1 MYFNHLT
8 YEYQRGADL
17 AKGLNIVSEGQ
28 RINLRIYQRFFYP
41 ITQSWEGEDYT
52 VYSDTG
58 REKEINY
65 NRIET
70 YGLDDPFTMDRL
82 VRLARALN
90 ALDYQGIANGVKE
103 CRVTICTNK
112 ELFDPDTVEIKY
124 VPFDPERLQDL
135 STKIKIERRKIEWRQ
150 RMNA

>member
-1 MYFNHLT
+1 M
-8 YEYQRGADL
+8 

-28 RINLRIYQRFFYP
+28 RINLRVYQRFFYP
-41 ITQSWEGEDYT
+41 ITQKWQGEEYT

-58 REKEINY
+58 REREINY
-65 NRIET
+65 NRVEN
-70 YGLDDPFTMDRL
+70 YGLDDPFARDRL

-90 ALDYQGIANGVKE
+90 GLECQGIEKGVRE

-124 VPFDPERLQDL
+124 VPFNPARLQSL
-135 STKIKIERRKIEWRQ
+135 AAKIKMARRKIEWRR
-150 RMNA
+150 RMKS

>member
-1 MYFNHLT
+1 
-8 YEYQRGADL
+8 L

-28 RINLRIYQRFFYP
+28 RINLRVYQRFFYP
-41 ITQSWEGEDYT
+41 ITQKWEGEEYT

-65 NRIET
+65 KKIET
-70 YGLDDPFTMDRL
+70 YGLDDPFARDRL

-90 ALDYQGIANGVKE
+90 ALECRAIDNDVKE

-112 ELFDPDTVEIKY
+112 ELLNPDTVEIKY
-124 VPFDPERLQDL
+124 VPFDPERLQSL
-135 STKIKIERRKIEWRQ
+135 AAKIKIERRKIEWRK
-150 RMNA
+150 RMKS